1 MNIRQSMKLS
11 AIVDKMGIKI
21 TDAKG
26 SQEEIGAD
34 LMMQAVSKAYKAE
47 SEIYNF
53 VAEIKKITVEEAQE
67 VDLIEFIK
75 EIGNTSG
82 IKDFFTSAIK

>member
-11 AIVDKMGIKI
+11 AIVDKMGIRI

-34 LMMQAVSKAYKAE
+34 LMIQVVSKAYKAE
-47 SEIYNF
+47 MEIYNF
-53 VAEIKKITVEEAQE
+53 ISEIKKITVDEAQE
-67 VDLIEFIK
+67 IDIVEFIK
-75 EIGNTSG
+75 EIGNISG
-82 IKDFFTSAIK
+82 IKDFFPSVIK

>member
-1 MNIRQSMKLS
+1 MNIKQGMKLS

-34 LMMQAVSKAYKAE
+34 LVLQVVSKAYKAE
-47 SEIYNF
+47 TEIYNL
-53 VAEIKKITVEEAQE
+53 VAEIKKMTVEEAQD
-67 VDLIEFIK
+67 VDLIDFIK
-75 EIGNTSG
+75 EIGSTSG